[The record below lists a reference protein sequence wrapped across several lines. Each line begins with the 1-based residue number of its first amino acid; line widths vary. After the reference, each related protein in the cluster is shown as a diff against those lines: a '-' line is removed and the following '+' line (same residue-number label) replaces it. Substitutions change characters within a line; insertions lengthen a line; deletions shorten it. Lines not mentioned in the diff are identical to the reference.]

1 MNVDFKEKTHHSP
14 YTLTCTVGH
23 LATITIVM
31 KSRFQNY
38 DCCEQIKTMVIP
50 HLSSS
55 EVEVT
60 KLLGPDHHGVGGVG
74 ARGNPVQLVLR
85 LSGDQVEVLLAEPIV
100 RHL

>member
-1 MNVDFKEKTHHSP
+1 MKVDFKEKTHHSP

-23 LATITIVM
+23 LVTFAIVM
-31 KSRFQNY
+31 SRFQKY
-38 DCCEQIKTMVIP
+38 DCFEQIKTMFIP

-74 ARGNPVQLVLR
+74 AWGNPVQLVLR

-100 RHL
+100 CHL

>member
-1 MNVDFKEKTHHSP
+1 MNFVFKEKTHHSP
-14 YTLTCTVGH
+14 HTLTCTVGH
-23 LATITIVM
+23 LATITIV
-31 KSRFQNY
+31 KSRYQNKA
-38 DCCEQIKTMVIP
+38 CCEQIKTMVNP

-74 ARGNPVQLVLR
+74 AWCNPIQLVLR

-100 RHL
+100 CHL